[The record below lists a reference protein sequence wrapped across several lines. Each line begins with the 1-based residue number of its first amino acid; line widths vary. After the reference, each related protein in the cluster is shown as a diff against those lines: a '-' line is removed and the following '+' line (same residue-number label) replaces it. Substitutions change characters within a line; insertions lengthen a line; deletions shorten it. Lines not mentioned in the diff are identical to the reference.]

1 MNPVLRS
8 LLAPLLALVAAAG
21 APVAAQAD
29 TVRIAVL
36 AFQGSERA
44 AKDFEPTLAQ
54 LNAAL
59 PQHHFALA
67 ALDPAGIELAVAE
80 HTVDFV
86 VTNPGDYVELEA
98 GHGVTRLATLESH
111 DHAVPTDTVGS
122 TVITPHRPGQPTRF
136 ADLAGRRLAV
146 VSPDAFGGW
155 RVVWREMD
163 QAGVPPERL
172 QALVSTGFPMAS
184 VITALREGRAD
195 AGVLRTCLLEEEIAA
210 GRVQP
215 DEFAVVAEQPPS
227 GFPCRLS
234 SRLYPD
240 WPFARLAGTSPDLA
254 KAVTAALLTMPP
266 VDGRAWTAPQD
277 YTSVHALFRELRIGP
292 YAYLGHT
299 TLGGILREHWP
310 WFVFSALA
318 VLWWV
323 FHVVRVETLVRR
335 RTAEL
340 TRAIEGR
347 EAAERAARQHREE
360 RDQFSRL
367 GILGEM
373 ASNIAHELN
382 QPLAAITNYAEGIT
396 RVIDAGRIDPAFIRN
411 GARGIAGQAERA
423 GVIIRRI
430 RSFVRRREV
439 QRERL
444 DIHHVVRET
453 LALFEGQALLR
464 GVPLTVDLGE
474 PLPPIS
480 ADLIE
485 IEQVLLNLLQNAL
498 DVMDGRPDK
507 ARGISVT
514 TRRSTETVDS
524 VEVAVRDHG
533 TGLTPEVQAHLFDP
547 FFTTKPQGLGLGL
560 SICRTIVESHGG
572 HLWATNEPDGGL
584 SMRFALPIL
593 TEDSP
598 S

>member
-1 MNPVLRS
+1 MRS
-8 LLAPLLALVAAAG
+8 LVLPFLILAAAAG
-21 APVAAQAD
+21 GPTQARAD

-44 AKDFEPTLAQ
+44 AKDFEPTLAY
-54 LNAAL
+54 LGRAL
-59 PQHHFALA
+59 PQHRFEMVP
-67 ALDPAGIELAVAE
+67 LDPDGIEQAVQA

-86 VTNPGDYVELEA
+86 VTNPGDYVDLEA
-98 GHGVTRLATLESH
+98 GQGVTRLATLESS

-122 TVITPHRPGQPTRF
+122 TVIVPNRPGHPTRF
-136 ADLAGRRLAV
+136 QDLAHRRLAV
-146 VSPDAFGGW
+146 VSDDAFGGW
-155 RVVWREMD
+155 RVIWREMVES
-163 QAGVPPERL
+163 GVEPEHL
-172 QALVSTGFPMAS
+172 QALVVTGFPMES
-184 VITALREGRAD
+184 VIEAVRSGRAA
-195 AGVLRTCLLEEEIAA
+195 AGVLRTCLLEEEIAE
-210 GRVQP
+210 GRVRP
-215 DEFAVVAEQPPS
+215 DEFAVVAERTQP

-240 WPFARLAGTSPDLA
+240 WPFARLAGTPPELA
-254 KAVTAALLTMPP
+254 KAVTASLLTMPA

-277 YTSVHALFRELRIGP
+277 YTTVHALFRELKIGP
-292 YAYLGHT
+292 YAYLAHT
-299 TLGGILREHWP
+299 TVSGFVRGHWQ
-310 WFVFSALA
+310 WFVVAALA

-347 EAAERAARQHREE
+347 EAAERVARQHREE

-396 RVIDAGRIDPAFIRN
+396 RVIDAGRVDPAFIRN

-430 RSFVRRREV
+430 RGFVRRREV
-439 QRERL
+439 KLEHL
-444 DIHHVVRET
+444 SVNEVVRET

-464 GVPLTVDLGE
+464 GVPLSVQLAEG
-474 PLPPIS
+474 LPRIA
-480 ADLIE
+480 ADQIE
-485 IEQVLLNLLQNAL
+485 VEQVLLNLLQNAL
-498 DVMDGRPDK
+498 DVMEGSPNK
-507 ARGISVT
+507 ALGITVA
-514 TRRSTETVDS
+514 TRRTEDN

-533 TGLTPEVQAHLFDP
+533 SGLTPEVQAHLFDP

-572 HLWATNEPDGGL
+572 HLWATNEPEGGL
-584 SMRFALPIL
+584 SMRFTLPVL
-593 TEDSP
+593 AEDTP
-598 S
+598 